1 MQVKT
6 IIEFINTYKTADRDK
21 KVVEAINNYYRN
33 NADAL
38 NDGIIE
44 KYISFGNIN
53 IIFLKL
59 IIKDSKKRI

>member
-6 IIEFINTYKTADRDK
+6 IIEFINTYKTTDRDK

-38 NDGIIE
+38 NELID
-44 KYISFGNIN
+44 
-53 IIFLKL
+53 FLKRHL
-59 IIKDSKKRI
+59 S